1 MRPAPLAALVLAAAC
16 LGAVLALVVGQG
28 TGWLGSGTKTTVVL
42 EPGSELLA
50 ESARGA
56 ATAKAAKPL
65 PGSGFDPEQIY
76 ANRVGGVVTIYS
88 FFDSSASPGAR
99 EAQGSG
105 FVVSHDG
112 VVLTNAHV
120 ITDAGE
126 VQSSGD
132 APPAPDLAREVY
144 VEFHDGDRVAAKVV
158 GYDLFDDV
166 GVIRVGREHALEPV
180 PLGDSSKVVIGQPVA
195 AIGTPFGNEGSLTV
209 GVVSATR
216 SIDSL
221 TSRYDVVDAIQTDAP
236 ITHGNSGGPLFDARG
251 RVIGINAQ
259 IRSGQGQSGF
269 EGVGFAVPIN
279 SARRSMGQLLARGR
293 VAYAYLGITTEDLT
307 PAVAKRLGYAVEH
320 GALIDVVQAGTAAAH
335 AGLRAGTRDVRLNG
349 ETIRAGGDVIVS
361 VDGQT
366 VRSSGDL
373 IRIVS
378 ARLVPGQTAR
388 VVLMRGKQRKTVTLR
403 LDERPR

>member
-1 MRPAPLAALVLAAAC
+1 MRPAPLAAVVLAATC
-16 LGAVLALVVGQG
+16 LGAVLALGVGKG
-28 TGWLGSGTKTTVVL
+28 TGWLDAGTKTTVVL
-42 EPGSELLA
+42 QPADG
-50 ESARGA
+50 
-56 ATAKAAKPL
+56 ATATTVTAAGARPL
-65 PGSGFDPEQIY
+65 PGSAFDPAQVY
-76 ANRVGGVVTIYS
+76 AHRVAGVVTIYS
-88 FFDSSASPGAR
+88 FFDPSTSPSAR

-112 VVLTNAHV
+112 VILTNAHV

-126 VQSSGD
+126 VASSSGE
-132 APPAPDLAREVY
+132 APPTPDVAREVY
-144 VEFHDGDRVAAKVV
+144 VEFHDGDRVAAKVI

-166 GVIRVGREHALEPV
+166 GVIRVHGGDHELAPV
-180 PLGDSSKVVIGQPVA
+180 PLGDSSKVVVGQPVA

-216 SIDSL
+216 PIDSL

-259 IRSGQGQSGF
+259 IRGGQAQSGF

-279 SARRSMGQLLARGR
+279 SAKRSMQQLLVGGR

-307 PAVAKRLGYAVEH
+307 PAIAKRFGYPVEH
-320 GALIDVVQAGTAAAH
+320 GALVDVVQPGTVAER
-335 AGLRAGTRDVRLNG
+335 AGLQAGTRDVHLNG
-349 ETIRAGGDVIVS
+349 ETVRAGGDVIVS
-361 VDGQT
+361 IDGQR
-366 VRSSGDL
+366 VGSSGDL

-378 ARLVPGQTAR
+378 GRLVPGQRAR
-388 VVLMRGKQRKTVTLR
+388 VVLVRGKQRKTVTLR

>member
-1 MRPAPLAALVLAAAC
+1 MRAAPLVAIVVVAAC
-16 LGAVLALVVGQG
+16 LGGALALGVSKS
-28 TGWLGSGTKTTVVL
+28 TGWLEPGAKTTIVL
-42 EPGSELLA
+42 EPGA
-50 ESARGA
+50 E
-56 ATAKAAKPL
+56 TAPTDTDTASLKL
-65 PGSGFDPEQIY
+65 VPGSGFDPARVY
-76 ANRVGGVVTIYS
+76 ANRVAGVVTIYS
-88 FFDSSASPGAR
+88 FFGASSSPGAR

-105 FVVSHDG
+105 FVVNRDG
-112 VVLTNAHV
+112 VILTNAHV

-126 VQSSGD
+126 APTADPAS
-132 APPAPDLAREVY
+132 PPAAAREIF
-144 VEFHDGDRVAAKVV
+144 VEFHDGDRVPAKVV

-166 GVIRVGREHALEPV
+166 GVIRVGAEHALAPV
-180 PLGDSSKVVIGQPVA
+180 PLGNSSKVVVGQPVA

-259 IRSGQGQSGF
+259 IRSGRGQSGF

-279 SARRSMGQLLARGR
+279 AARRSMAQLLAGGR
-293 VAYAYLGITTEDLT
+293 VAYAYLGVTTEDLT
-307 PAVAKRLGYAVEH
+307 PSIAKKFGYAVRR
-320 GALIDVVQAGTAAAH
+320 GALVDSVQTGTAAEH
-335 AGLRAGTRDVRLNG
+335 AGLRAGSRDVQLNG
-349 ETIRAGGDVIVS
+349 ETVRAGGDVIVS
-361 VDGQT
+361 VDGRP

-378 ARLVPGQTAR
+378 ARLVPGQDAR
-388 VVLMRGKQRKTVTLR
+388 VVVVRGKERRTVTLR